1 MGSVSTSPNLGVT
14 DLLQTLS
21 NLNSPVVSSKTAVSA
36 LESAPP
42 ADLVQLS
49 SAAIEL
55 SNVDA
60 MFGISTSSSS
70 GTSNLL
76 TSLEDQGATTST
88 SASSLLTSASPSA
101 QNANYQSAIQAEVT
115 NGLFGTSTTNALSGS
130 LFNVIG

>member
-1 MGSVSTSPNLGVT
+1 MGSVSTSANLGVT

-36 LESAPP
+36 LESASP

-76 TSLEDQGATTST
+76 TSLEDQGATTGST
-88 SASSLLTSASPSA
+88 ASTLLTSASPAA

-130 LFNVIG
+130 LFSVIG

>member
-1 MGSVSTSPNLGVT
+1 MGSVSASPSLGVT

-21 NLNSPVVSSKTAVSA
+21 NLNSPVVSSKAAVSA
-36 LESAPP
+36 LESAPA

-49 SAAIEL
+49 SAAL
-55 SNVDA
+55 QLQNVDA
-60 MFGISTSSSS
+60 MFGISTAASS

-76 TSLEDQGATTST
+76 TSLEDSGTTAGS
-88 SASSLLTSASPSA
+88 SASSLLTSASPAA

-115 NGLFGTSTTNALSGS
+115 QGLFGTSATNALSGS